1 MTLTE
6 ARKEIYRWRLEH
18 EDPEMLKL
26 AHPWK
31 EVGDLMEAGR
41 SAEEVLDVLGHRQ
54 HRTLGKMI
62 GKIDL
67 NQPR

>member
-26 AHPWK
+26 VQPWK
-31 EVGDLMEAGR
+31 EVGDTMEAGR
-41 SAEEVLDVLGHRQ
+41 SAEEVLYVLVHRQ

-62 GKIDL
+62 EKIDL
-67 NQPR
+67 KHPR